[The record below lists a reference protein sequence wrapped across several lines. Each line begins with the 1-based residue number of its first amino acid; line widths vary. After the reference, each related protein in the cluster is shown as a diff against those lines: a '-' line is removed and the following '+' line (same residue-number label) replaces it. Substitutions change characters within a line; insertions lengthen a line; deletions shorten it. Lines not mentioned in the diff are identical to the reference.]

1 MYIHTEIYYI
11 HIYIYIY
18 IYILFFF
25 IIYIYNTSYNIKKK
39 KNKRANSYNNYKI
52 VLITR
57 YLKIKNKLKKKIQKC
72 ICTNI
77 LYLLHSHI
85 YVKCSNIYSYQK
97 LFILRK

>member
-1 MYIHTEIYYI
+1 M
-11 HIYIYIY
+11 
-18 IYILFFF
+18 
-25 IIYIYNTSYNIKKK
+25 KK
-39 KNKRANSYNNYKI
+39 SYNNYKI

-85 YVKCSNIYSYQK
+85 YIFGLLLLIKIYICMK
-97 LFILRK
+97 